1 MDSEKRPKVGV
12 GVLIRNNG
20 KVLLGKR
27 KGAHGEG
34 TWAPPGGHL
43 EFGES
48 IEDCALREVAE
59 EAGIK
64 VKPIESKAFTNDIFE
79 KEQKHYITLFMV
91 CDFISGTPKL
101 LELEKCEKWEWF
113 SWNDL
118 PKPLFVPI
126 QNLKKQ
132 GFDPFRL

>member
-20 KVLLGKR
+20 KILFGKR

-48 IEDCALREVAE
+48 IEDCALREVVE

-64 VKPIESKAFTNDIFE
+64 IKPVESKSFTNDFFE

-91 CDFISGTPKL
+91 CDFVSGTPKL
-101 LELEKCEKWEWF
+101 LEPEKCEKWEWF
-113 SWNDL
+113 SWNEL
-118 PKPLFVPI
+118 PKPLFLTI